1 MAETVEIS
9 GYMSNVGMGT
19 TKTIENCAGSVK
31 TLSKQET
38 YNYFNEET
46 WNPFN
51 VPQKYWR

>member
-31 TLSKQET
+31 TLSSRG
-38 YNYFNEET
+38 YCSL
-46 WNPFN
+46 PDIH
-51 VPQKYWR
+51 

>member
-31 TLSKQET
+31 TLSAFFIQSKLSVH
-38 YNYFNEET
+38 YM
-46 WNPFN
+46 
-51 VPQKYWR
+51 